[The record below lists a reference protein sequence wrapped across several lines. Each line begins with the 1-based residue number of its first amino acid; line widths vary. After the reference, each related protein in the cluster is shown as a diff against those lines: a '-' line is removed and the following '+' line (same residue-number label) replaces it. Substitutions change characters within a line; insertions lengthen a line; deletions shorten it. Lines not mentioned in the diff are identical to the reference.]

1 VPLDRSPH
9 LRLHEGEAFSPPQR
23 DLPLESEWEQ
33 ILEALEDLSGWRVER
48 RGWSVAE
55 GRWVLA
61 KDLDPNHPATLSLE
75 QVRHLLGPIQSLARR
90 LHRTEQ
96 IVRRQH
102 AELATGI
109 HFTLDANE
117 QSQLADR
124 WQRTLGDA
132 ALAMGMQAA
141 SMYLLTEDHQSLQPR
156 AAWGSLEGVLI
167 QAPRPLRGARADLE
181 ALLGKAVLL
190 RGEDTQIAWARPE
203 PFPAAICVP
212 VGTESTPL
220 GTLWFWSD
228 RPRDFDRRD
237 IAIATMAADQMVG
250 ALQQFQMVRQL
261 ERSFS
266 IQSTIEDAGWA
277 QAAMLP
283 TRTDSAAAIQW
294 DGWTSQA
301 GPVGGAFHDWHQ
313 PESHRLRC
321 AIGASQQPAV
331 TGAMVATTLQTL
343 LQHSWREDLTI
354 EQALPMLD
362 QRLSELPRWT
372 PSGHK
377 SDWSQCGLAWAD
389 FDSNQRT
396 LKLSL
401 RGQVGALCWGPD
413 GCRFLGSGQ
422 RPLGDSATAQSS
434 TGQSSTD
441 TITTIPWQP
450 GTGLLLWNAA
460 VADLGPNASP
470 TPDGLPWSQLVS
482 LVASHSDLS
491 ISELCLAIARH
502 LPSPATPQETN
513 RQDRTLLAFRSDS

>member
-1 VPLDRSPH
+1 MPLDRSPH

-33 ILEALEDLSGWRVER
+33 ILDALEDLSGWRVER

-61 KDLDPNHPATLSLE
+61 KELDPDQPASLSLE
-75 QVRHLLGPIQSLARR
+75 QVRHLLDPIQSLARR

-96 IVRRQH
+96 VVRRQH

-109 HFTLDANE
+109 HFTLDAKE

-132 ALAMGMQAA
+132 SLAMGMQAA
-141 SMYLLTEDHQSLQPR
+141 SMYLLTEDHRSLQPR

-190 RGEDTQIAWARPE
+190 RAEDTQIAWARPE

-220 GTLWFWSD
+220 GTLWFWSE

-266 IQSTIEDAGWA
+266 IQSMMEDAGWA

-283 TRTDSAAAIQW
+283 TRTASASAIQW

-313 PESHRLRC
+313 PDSQRLRC
-321 AIGASQQPAV
+321 AIGASQQQSV

-343 LQHSWREDLTI
+343 LQHTWLEDHSI
-354 EQALPMLD
+354 EQALPMID
-362 QRLSELPRWT
+362 QRLGQLPRWT
-372 PSGHK
+372 PNGHQ
-377 SDWSQCGLAWAD
+377 SDWSQSGLAWAD
-389 FDSNQRT
+389 FDANQSSV
-396 LKLSL
+396 KLAL
-401 RGQVGALCWGPD
+401 HGQVGALCWGPD
-413 GCRFLGSGQ
+413 GCRFLGGGQ
-422 RPLGDSATAQSS
+422 RPLGDSTLGKSS
-434 TGQSSTD
+434 TGT
-441 TITTIPWQP
+441 TPAITTIPWQP

-460 VADLGPNASP
+460 VADLGPEATA
-470 TPDGLPWSQLVS
+470 TPDVLPWSQLVQ
-482 LVASHSDLS
+482 LVESHSDLP
-491 ISELCLAIARH
+491 ISEFCLAIARH
-502 LPSPATPQETN
+502 LPNSADPQETN
-513 RQDRTLLAFRSDS
+513 HQDRTLLAFRAEC